1 MQDVFLKTS
10 ESFNK
15 FKMTKAGINRSAM
28 NRSSSSINVPKS
40 SDMSFVLKSHI
51 SREKMRRDKMLKEL
65 KEIQH
70 QD

>member
-1 MQDVFLKTS
+1 
-10 ESFNK
+10 
-15 FKMTKAGINRSAM
+15 MTKAGINRSAM